1 MSQRPPAA
9 PPAAPALKIVHAL
22 VFFGFA
28 ALAIA
33 AASPELAQLRWA
45 LSSPYH
51 AGAAPFWP
59 ALAGAGASAAG
70 ALVLAA
76 RLVQRREVTLFVSL
90 SILAGLAVALTV
102 NLSAPQGRSIE
113 AANLALLEVARELR
127 QQMGAALQK
136 DAAVPADAAAWE
148 AALARA
154 QAQKPEA
161 RATVRDRAFR
171 LQPWRVV
178 RVEAEDWSGE
188 GAAPGA
194 LGVWI
199 SADRVSFLIT
209 PVGLGSSGVPRVLA
223 DDRDRPIR
231 LKGVFNPD
239 MH

>member
-1 MSQRPPAA
+1 MSKRPPAT
-9 PPAAPALKIVHAL
+9 PPAAPALKIIHAL
-22 VFFGFA
+22 VFLGFA

-33 AASPELAQLRWA
+33 AASPELTQLWWA

-59 ALAGAGASAAG
+59 AVLGAAASAAG
-70 ALVLAA
+70 AAVLAV
-76 RLVQRREVTLFVSL
+76 RLVQRREVALFVSL
-90 SILAGLAVALTV
+90 AILAGLLAALTV
-102 NLSAPQGRSIE
+102 NASAPQGRSAE
-113 AANLALLEVARELR
+113 AANLALLEVARAVR

-154 QAQKPEA
+154 QAEKPEA
-161 RATVRDRAFR
+161 RPAVRDRAFR
-171 LQPWRVV
+171 LVPFRVQ
-178 RVEAEDWSGE
+178 RVEAEDWAGE
-188 GAAPGA
+188 GADPGT

-199 SADRVSFLIT
+199 SDDRVSFLIT
-209 PVGLGSSGVPRVLA
+209 PVGLGPAGAPRVLA